1 MKTEIRYGQRIKEL
15 REAKG
20 WTQEHLEELSGV
32 NVRTIQRVESDQTK
46 APETLAAI
54 GSAFDLS
61 VGELG
66 QRYRITESKPPTAIL
81 IETAADFGVAMQRA
95 HHDYVFQRLT
105 KTTDR
110 VEDLIGSITE
120 DLQYVSPDEGGIF
133 ESFIRSLREPLEEM
147 HALGFGIFAI
157 QETRDRLLRL
167 TPDSKPT
174 EFENW
179 THGKFIIIPRYG
191 CFRPGGPKSKEK
203 LHRFHAGCKAA
214 IGELLTMFKEEREV
228 GVYANALHAL
238 LPQPDAAPVD
248 AWCDECFPLQP
259 DGSRLTFTYMAT
271 VIGKSE
277 AELEQMLAADLG
289 DLPIVGHA

>member
-1 MKTEIRYGQRIKEL
+1 
-15 REAKG
+15 
-20 WTQEHLEELSGV
+20 
-32 NVRTIQRVESDQTK
+32 
-46 APETLAAI
+46 
-54 GSAFDLS
+54 
-61 VGELG
+61 
-66 QRYRITESKPPTAIL
+66 
-81 IETAADFGVAMQRA
+81 MQRA

-214 IGELLTMFKEEREV
+214 IGELLTMFKKEREV